1 MKRVGV
7 EKSLQNVKNFL
18 SNEGYDVVE
27 LQNDSSDIRNLDAV
41 IVTGQKNNFLGMQDT
56 ATKASVI
63 SADGRTPEDIKNQLT
78 NTFS

>member
-7 EKSLQNVKNFL
+7 EKSLQNVKTFL

-27 LQNDSSDIRNLDAV
+27 FENNNSDIRNLDAV
-41 IVTGQKNNFLGMQDT
+41 VVTGQSNNFLGMQNT
-56 ATKASVI
+56 TTKAPVI
-63 SADGRTPEDIKNQLT
+63 SADGCTPEDIKNQLT